1 MKINSIRTLIWAVN
15 LLGIILVGG
24 CALWP
29 FGEKTAAPDRNERAE
44 KMVAVAYRNLAT
56 DEVKVYRPM
65 EIFHAAS
72 TMKTPIMFQL
82 FKMRD
87 AGLLKMTDSIVISN
101 EFQSILDGSVY
112 RLPVSP
118 DDPDGMY
125 AFMGKRMSIR
135 DLIDRMITWSSN
147 LATNILIDVADP
159 VEIAGTMQEIKA
171 MGVLVLRGVE
181 DLKAYE
187 AGLNN
192 RTSAAGMMNVMTAV
206 FRSNL
211 VSEESRAEMIDILQN
226 QHYNN
231 MIPRDLPEDVRIA
244 HKTGSITRIAH
255 DAAIVFPPEAD
266 PYVLV
271 ILTQGYDDIRA
282 AHALGA
288 KISKRIYDYHINPDP
303 DKIVDISDLVPGAEI
318 NK

>member
-1 MKINSIRTLIWAVN
+1 MRFGIKTKIGTVMLTGI
-15 LLGIILVGG
+15 LLMNG

-29 FGEKTAAPDRNERAE
+29 FGGKSEVPDEDERRV
-44 KMVAVAYRNLAT
+44 KMVAVAYRNLGT

-72 TMKTPIMFQL
+72 TMKTPVMFQL
-82 FKMRD
+82 YKMRD
-87 AGLLKMTDSIVISN
+87 AGQLSMTDSVVISN

-125 AFMGKRMSIR
+125 AFMGKRMAIR

-147 LATNILIDVADP
+147 LATNLLIDLADP
-159 VEIAGTMQEIKA
+159 VQIAETMREIEAI
-171 MGVLVLRGVE
+171 GVLVLRGVE

-206 FRSNL
+206 YRSNL
-211 VSEESRAEMIDILQN
+211 VSDSSRREMIEILKN
-226 QHYNN
+226 QHYND
-231 MIPRDLPEDVRIA
+231 MIPKELPPEVQVA

-255 DAAIVFPPEAD
+255 DAAIVFPAGND

-271 ILTQGYDDIRA
+271 ILTSGYDDISE

-288 KISKRIYDYHINPDP
+288 KISRRIYNYHINPDP
-303 DKIVDISDLVPGAEI
+303 NKIVDISDLVPIPE
-318 NK
+318 N

>member
-1 MKINSIRTLIWAVN
+1 MENRLTKTTHWGVVLVGVILINS
-15 LLGIILVGG
+15 

-29 FGEKTAAPDRNERAE
+29 FAEKSELPDENERRE
-44 KMVAVAYRNLAT
+44 KEVAVAYRHLGT
-56 DEVKVYRPM
+56 DEVKVYRPT

-72 TMKTPIMFQL
+72 TMKTPVMFQL

-87 AGLLKMTDSIVISN
+87 AGMLKLTDSVVISN

-125 AFMGKRMSIR
+125 AYMGKRMSIR

-147 LATNILIDVADP
+147 LATNLLIDLADP
-159 VEIAGTMQEIKA
+159 VQIAETMREIEA

-192 RTSAAGMMNVMTAV
+192 RTSAAGMMNVMTALY
-206 FRSNL
+206 RSDL
-211 VSEESRAEMIDILQN
+211 VSDASRAEMIEILQN

-231 MIPRDLPEDVRIA
+231 MIPKGLPENVKVA

-255 DAAIVFPPEAD
+255 DAAIVFPPEHD

-271 ILTQGYDDIRA
+271 ILTSGYDDIQE

-288 KISKRIYDYHINPDP
+288 RISKRIYDYHINPDP
-303 DKIVDISDLVPGAEI
+303 NKIVDISDLVPIPG
-318 NK
+318 N

>member
-1 MKINSIRTLIWAVN
+1 MRFGIKTNIGTVLLTGILLIN
-15 LLGIILVGG
+15 G

-29 FGEKTAAPDRNERAE
+29 FAGKSEEPGENERRE
-44 KMVAVAYRNLAT
+44 KMVAVAYRNLGT

-72 TMKTPIMFQL
+72 TMKTPVMFQL
-82 FKMRD
+82 YKMRD
-87 AGLLKMTDSIVISN
+87 AGLLSMTDSVVISN

-147 LATNILIDVADP
+147 LATNLLIDLADP
-159 VEIAGTMQEIKA
+159 VEIAETMRDIEA

-206 FRSNL
+206 YRSNL
-211 VSEESRAEMIDILQN
+211 VADSSRAEMIQILQN

-231 MIPRDLPEDVRIA
+231 MIPQGLPENVEVA

-255 DAAIVFPPEAD
+255 DAAIIFPPDAH

-271 ILTQGYDDIRA
+271 ILTSGYDDIQE

-288 KISKRIYDYHINPDP
+288 KISRRLYDYHINPDP
-303 DKIVDISDLVPGAEI
+303 NKIVDISDLVPIPE
-318 NK
+318 N